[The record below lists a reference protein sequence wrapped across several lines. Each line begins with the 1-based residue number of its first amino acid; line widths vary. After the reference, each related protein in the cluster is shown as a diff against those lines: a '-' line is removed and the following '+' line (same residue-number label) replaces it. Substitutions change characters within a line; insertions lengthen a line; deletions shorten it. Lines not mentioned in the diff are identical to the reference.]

1 MIANALG
8 PIFLLILLGAFL
20 RRSRFPG
27 ENFWPGVEKL
37 TYFVLL
43 PSLLIHR
50 LAFADI
56 SNAPF
61 GKIALAITVALVLVS
76 LGVFAVRRFTSANGP
91 AFTSVF
97 QGAVR
102 FNSYVGLAI
111 ANELYGE
118 VGFVLGAVT
127 VAIMIPLANLLC
139 VMSFNVVSHEHH
151 FRWKTFGLSIIQNPL
166 IVACVLGIALNITGI
181 GLPGWSGVTLGILS
195 AAALPLGLLAVGVAI
210 DVSRI
215 HGATKEIATSS
226 AFRFFV
232 VPVLMLMAC
241 QWLGLPAASQQILML
256 FACLPTASSSYILAR
271 QLGGDTTLM
280 ANIITVQTLVAFA
293 AMPVWISISEKFIAG

>member
-20 RRSRFPG
+20 KWSRFPG

-56 SNAPF
+56 SDAPF
-61 GKIALAITVALVLVS
+61 DGIALAIVVVLVLVS
-76 LGVFAVRRFTSANGP
+76 LGVFAVRHLTTRSGP

-118 VGFVLGAVT
+118 TGFVLAAVT
-127 VAIMIPLANLLC
+127 VAIMIPLSNLLC
-139 VMSFNVVSHEHH
+139 VMSFSVVNHEHR
-151 FRWKTFGLSIIQNPL
+151 FRWKAFGLSVIQNPL
-166 IVACVLGIALNITGI
+166 IVACALGIILNITGI

-210 DVSRI
+210 DPSRI
-215 HGATKEIATSS
+215 HGATKEIVTASV
-226 AFRFFV
+226 FRFFV
-232 VPVLMLMAC
+232 VPGLMLMVSL
-241 QWLGLPAASQQILML
+241 WIGLPAGSQQILIL
-256 FACLPTASSSYILAR
+256 FACLPTASSGYILAR
-271 QLGGDTTLM
+271 QLGGDTTLI
-280 ANIITVQTLVAFA
+280 ANIITVQTLAAFA
-293 AMPVWISISEKFIAG
+293 VMPVWISVSEKFIA